1 MIVAVTAPAPGADR
15 LADEV
20 RRRGHRPVLLP
31 TVAIVPAEAPQL
43 ARARAEA
50 AAADLVVLTSARTVE
65 VVWAG
70 RGMDGLAVA
79 AVGPATAAA
88 AEAAGATV
96 VARGKMGGATLAA
109 AIGDR
114 ARDRLV
120 AIPHAEGADLVP
132 FAGLGAARVDATP
145 VYAARPGPPGADP
158 VDAVLFASPSAVAGW
173 LTARP
178 VDDLVVGVIG
188 PTTAAA
194 ARQAGAA
201 PVVAVSPSFP
211 DLAATLPAPEGP

>member
-1 MIVAVTAPAPGADR
+1 MAVTAPAPGAGR

-20 RRRGHRPVLLP
+20 RRRGHHPVLLP
-31 TVAIVPAEAPQL
+31 TVAIVPAEAAVL

-50 AAADLVVLTSARTVE
+50 VAADLVVLTSARTVD

-88 AEAAGATV
+88 TEAAGATV
-96 VARGKMGGATLAA
+96 VVVGGVGGTALVEAIGNRARG
-109 AIGDR
+109 
-114 ARDRLV
+114 RLV
-120 AIPHAEGADLVP
+120 AIPHAEGTDLVP
-132 FAGLGAARVDATP
+132 FAGLGAARIDATP
-145 VYAARPGPPGADP
+145 VYAARPGPPGSDP

-173 LTARP
+173 VAARP
-178 VDDLVVGVIG
+178 VDGLVVGVIG
-188 PTTAAA
+188 PTTARA
-194 ARQAGAA
+194 AREAGAR
-201 PVVAVSPSFP
+201 PVVAATPSFA